1 MSSGDKALKMG
12 PNKGREGRKERRPA
26 AGAARIVIGGTAVHC
41 REKERGKE
49 NGGVRMREPR
59 RDAAFHPHLS
69 LSLSLSLSSSRT
81 RWNSLDGRKKGLT
94 SQIMP
99 TEHGNAFRFEERLVG
114 HLASL
119 GRLLRCRLSPKRNG
133 EEEKVDCERERERG
147 GEA

>member
-1 MSSGDKALKMG
+1 MPRCQHKPKFRELTLVTPAWFGLFYDMSSGDKALKMG

-69 LSLSLSLSSSRT
+69 LSLSLSVIIAHAVEFS
-81 RWNSLDGRKKGLT
+81 GR
-94 SQIMP
+94 P
-99 TEHGNAFRFEERLVG
+99 
-114 HLASL
+114 
-119 GRLLRCRLSPKRNG
+119 
-133 EEEKVDCERERERG
+133 
-147 GEA
+147 